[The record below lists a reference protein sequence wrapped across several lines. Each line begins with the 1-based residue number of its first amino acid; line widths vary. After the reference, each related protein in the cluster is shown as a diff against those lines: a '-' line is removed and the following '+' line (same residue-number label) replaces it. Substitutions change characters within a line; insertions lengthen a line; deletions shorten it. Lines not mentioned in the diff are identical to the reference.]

1 MSFDKICYR
10 QNNCFFFENIL
21 FKQFANKETYPFIIQ
36 LIVGNIDA
44 ILAEYELFDSHISFK
59 MITISDFDKHM
70 GFWRE
75 LTNVLKNRYKSKL
88 NVCYIYDMPSFFTTC
103 YDVAKVFIDKDTQT
117 KIQFIKKDVEDK
129 IKDTTTVKTA

>member
-10 QNNCFFFENIL
+10 QNNCFFFEYTL

-36 LIVGNIDA
+36 LITSTIDA
-44 ILAEYELFDSHISFK
+44 ILEENELFDSHLSFK
-59 MITISDFDKHM
+59 MITITDIDKHL

-88 NVCYIYDMPSFFTTC
+88 NVCYLYDMPSFFARC
-103 YDVAKVFIDKDTQT
+103 YDVGKVFIDKDTQT
-117 KIQFIKKDVEDK
+117 KIQFIKKDNEDK